1 MLMRSLLRLIAPLIF
16 GAAYRVFRSARFK
29 HSGRKHRWVMSS
41 FRLAADADHRQALS
55 VYGHLLFLRG
65 DTTKSKIQ
73 GAIYLERA
81 ADRGEMKAQY
91 QMGRIYETG
100 FEGYFKIQFDKS
112 QIHYQRAAEQGHVLA
127 ITRLA
132 EAYAQGELGLVVDA
146 AKSTFWLQQM
156 PV

>member
-1 MLMRSLLRLIAPLIF
+1 
-16 GAAYRVFRSARFK
+16 
-29 HSGRKHRWVMSS
+29 MSS
-41 FRLAADADHRQALS
+41 FRLAADAGHRQALS

-112 QIHYQRAAEQGHVLA
+112 QIHP
-127 ITRLA
+127 
-132 EAYAQGELGLVVDA
+132 EAQ
-146 AKSTFWLQQM
+146 SH
-156 PV
+156 P